1 MTFLVE
7 LILVATLLLLMYE
20 KPRALVDFSHT
31 TLGKIVMIL
40 MIVVVAKM
48 RGLVGGLLAAL
59 IMVVLMHTFK
69 ESLTGATVAIKSDG
83 TALECVNDKDCGPCM
98 CHSKCDNTSG
108 KAVCT
113 MKYMQSPWRET
124 MTDRMTQENMVN
136 RAAEEATAAAS
147 KQSNDH
153 TSNHQDTN

>member
-1 MTFLVE
+1 MTVLVE

-20 KPRALVDFSHT
+20 KPRTLVDFSHS
-31 TLGKIVMIL
+31 TLGKVVMVL
-40 MIVVVAKM
+40 IVVGVAKM

-59 IMVVLMHTFK
+59 IMVVLMHTYK
-69 ESLTGATVAIKSDG
+69 EGLTGATVATKTDG

-124 MTDRMTQENMVN
+124 MTDRMTLENTVN
-136 RAAEEATAAAS
+136 RAPVEATIAS
-147 KQSNDH
+147 TKQFNDH
-153 TSNHQDTN
+153 TNN

>member
-7 LILVATLLLLMYE
+7 LILVASLLLLMYE
-20 KPRALVDFSHT
+20 KPHALVDFSHS
-31 TLGKIVMIL
+31 TLGKIVMVL
-40 MIVVVAKM
+40 IVVGVAEM

-59 IMVVLMHTFK
+59 IMVVLMHTYK
-69 ESLTGATVAIKSDG
+69 EGLTGAAVATETDG

-124 MTDRMTQENMVN
+124 LTNRMDQENMVN
-136 RAAEEATAAAS
+136 RAPEEATLAAS
-147 KQSNDH
+147 KQSND
-153 TSNHQDTN
+153 QTNN